1 MRAYDGIRG
10 RTKSPQRRPSAPCKR
25 PYELGKRLELSD
37 GKRIAIL
44 QSARKQLE
52 SNGFLQLTM
61 ESLAKESGVTRQT
74 IHNLFGTKS
83 AVLET
88 LFDQLAVGGG
98 LERMRE
104 VMQQPNP
111 EIMLLAFVEVFTGF
125 WTKDRMLIRRIHG
138 IAAID
143 PEFGEVVAARN
154 KRRQMAAFRV
164 VDRLEQKRRFLQ
176 RSGSGA
182 TGRNVIC
189 AHVFRIFRR
198 PGGKH
203 RQHHCSGQSCLRPC
217 KKIHARLTAI
227 FRPSIGRRLSYIVRM
242 PSPNVNYATYPELV
256 MIPASGIVTISKHP
270 PGT

>member
-1 MRAYDGIRG
+1 MDDKNPAKK
-10 RTKSPQRRPSAPCKR
+10 TLAPRKR

-37 GKRIAIL
+37 GKRVAIL
-44 QSARKQLE
+44 KSARKQLE
-52 SNGFLQLTM
+52 SNGFLQLSM

-111 EIMLLAFVEVFTGF
+111 EILLLAFVEVFTDF

-154 KRRQMAAFRV
+154 KRRQTAAFRV
-164 VDRLEQKRRFLQ
+164 VDRLNRRGGSFSEADQAQQAATLYALTSFEFLD
-176 RSGSGA
+176 A
-182 TGRNVIC
+182 L
-189 AHVFRIFRR
+189 AE
-198 PGGKH
+198 
-203 RQHHCSGQSCLRPC
+203 
-217 KKIHARLTAI
+217 
-227 FRPSIGRRLSYIVRM
+227 SIGSTTAAA
-242 PSPNVNYATYPELV
+242 SLV
-256 MIPASGIVTISKHP
+256 SGLVKKFMLA
-270 PGT
+270 